1 MEHMDAM
8 VDLVRALSKKCDDF
22 DYHKKQHDNYYK
34 WYKEAQTEIK
44 ELKDKIDYL
53 EIQLCDGTRE

>member
-1 MEHMDAM
+1 MENMEAL
-8 VDLVRALSKKCDDF
+8 VDLVRALSKKCEDF
-22 DYHKKQHDNYYK
+22 EYQKRQHEYYYK
-34 WYKEAQTEIK
+34 WYKDAQTEIK